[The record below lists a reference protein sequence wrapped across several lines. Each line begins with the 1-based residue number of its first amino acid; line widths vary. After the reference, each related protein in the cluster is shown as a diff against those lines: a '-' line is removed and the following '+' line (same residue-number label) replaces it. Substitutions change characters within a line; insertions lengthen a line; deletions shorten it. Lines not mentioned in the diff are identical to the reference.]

1 MWGANP
7 CSWLG
12 GKGYSHVGGYS
23 MLMAEWQRLQSCGG
37 LIHAHGLVTK
47 VTVMWGA
54 TPCSWLSGKG
64 YSHVGGYSM
73 LMA

>member
-1 MWGANP
+1 MLVTNVTVMRGPNP
-7 CSWLG
+7 CSWHS
-12 GKGYSHVGGYS
+12 GKGYSHVGG
-23 MLMAEWQRLQSCGG
+23 LL
-37 LIHAHGLVTK
+37 HAHGIVAK

-54 TPCSWLSGKG
+54 NPCSWLSGKG